1 MSTKR
6 RSKAQ
11 IVQSLLRPAQR
22 PSQAGTTRSAAVR
35 RIHKLG
41 LGAREQVRANA
52 ARAYRRAKLNPLV
65 GPLPVGI
72 GAALGVGGAMAL
84 AGIEILA
91 IVIAVPLACL
101 LAYGVTDGTVT
112 TAARRRAREEI
123 DLAAAFDRVVEGA
136 AREIP
141 ESTLDRL
148 RQIKALLV
156 RLLADMPNLRD
167 SGALGG
173 DDVFFVRQAI
183 ARYVPDA
190 LGPYL
195 ALSIEGR
202 MRKSDSGD
210 DPERLLNEQLELLM
224 HKLASL
230 AKRADEAQLETLR
243 RNRTFLDRKVG

>member
-1 MSTKR
+1 VSR
-6 RSKAQ
+6 RTKAQ
-11 IVQSLLRPAQR
+11 IVQSLLKPAQR
-22 PSQAGTTRSAAVR
+22 RPQGGIAKSAAVR
-35 RIHKLG
+35 RIHKMG
-41 LGAREQVRANA
+41 HGAREQVRANA

-65 GPLPVGI
+65 SPLPIGI
-72 GAALGVGGAMAL
+72 GAAVGVGGAMAL
-84 AGIEILA
+84 FGMEIFLIA
-91 IVIAVPLACL
+91 IAVPLACL
-101 LAYGVTDGTVT
+101 LAYGVADSTVA
-112 TAARRRAREEI
+112 TAARRRVREEI
-123 DLAAAFDRVVEGA
+123 DLAATFDRVVEGA
-136 AREIP
+136 AREVP
-141 ESTLDRL
+141 ESTLERL
-148 RQIKALLV
+148 RQIKTHLV